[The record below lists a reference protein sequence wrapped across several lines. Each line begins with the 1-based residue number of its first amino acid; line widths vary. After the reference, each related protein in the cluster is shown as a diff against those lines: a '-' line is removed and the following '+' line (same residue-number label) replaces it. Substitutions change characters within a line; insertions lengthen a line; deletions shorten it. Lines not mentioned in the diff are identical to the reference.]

1 MSRVNCE
8 TYVKKVQRRV
18 NALIKRQNE
27 ALAEDELWLGRFY
40 IRQLRRDVWKFEDG
54 SGACVSFLFEIADK
68 KTGKRDI
75 CRLDNYELRVAFKR
89 GGGSWILFEALNDF
103 IIKKVDVWIY
113 FIFYIFRIEFN
124 KFIFNS
130 QQTIIYKQSH
140 SYCSK
145 CL

>member
-40 IRQLRRDVWKFEDG
+40 MRQLRRDVWRFEDG
-54 SGACVSFLFEIADK
+54 SGACVSFLFEMVDK
-68 KTGKRDI
+68 KTGIRDI

-89 GGGSWILFEALNDF
+89 GGGSWKLFEALNDF
-103 IIKKVDVWIY
+103 IIKKVNVWHEDPAPSLKTAVDY
-113 FIFYIFRIEFN
+113 RKVPMLPPMKLKELKKYL
-124 KFIFNS
+124 
-130 QQTIIYKQSH
+130 Y
-140 SYCSK
+140 
-145 CL
+145 